1 MLGKRGK
8 DERQDDNSEVKQ
20 EHGDENSLCSSAV
33 EIGIMGLPVHGVPLG
48 DSMLSVLFF
57 GISIW

>member
-20 EHGDENSLCSSAV
+20 EHGDENSLRSSAV
-33 EIGIMGLPVHGVPLG
+33 KVWIAGWAVHGVPLG